1 MSSAPIAAPT
11 RLTQEEEDT
20 MNTPSANTTL
30 ELLPDD
36 EAGARRNWLELACI
50 PLLFIVVVG
59 TWEAV
64 IRIFEVPP
72 YVVPA
77 PSAIWQSLVRGIS
90 SGLFIS
96 NGLVT
101 LSEALLGF
109 LGAAILAI
117 VLGSV
122 IAQSRFVENVL
133 YPYLI
138 AIQTTPKVAIAPLF
152 IIWFGFGISSKIIV
166 AGIIA
171 FFPILVN
178 VITGLRSTDPQ
189 RIELMRSLRATR
201 WQIFRM
207 VMLPSAL
214 PMIFAGLQV
223 AIIFSLL
230 GAIVGE
236 FVGSRAGLGNLIMQ
250 MNINLDTAGVFAVL
264 VCLSSIGITLHL
276 IMRWVQKKLLFWVD
290 QNKIPGT

>member
-1 MSSAPIAAPT
+1 MT
-11 RLTQEEEDT
+11 DQTQHTALEPLPSEDGRGS
-20 MNTPSANTTL
+20 NNLL
-30 ELLPDD
+30 E
-36 EAGARRNWLELACI
+36 WVCI
-50 PLLFIVVVG
+50 PLLFVLVVG
-59 TWEAV
+59 SWETIV
-64 IRIFEVPP
+64 RLFEIPP

-77 PSAIWQSLVRGIS
+77 PSAIWSSLLRGIS

-101 LSEALLGF
+101 LTEALLGF
-109 LGAAILAI
+109 MGAAILAI
-117 VLGSV
+117 FLGSI
-122 IAQSRFVENVL
+122 IAQSRFVERVI

-152 IIWFGFGISSKIIV
+152 IIWFGFGISSKVIM

-189 RIELMRSLRATR
+189 RIELMRSLRASR

-214 PMIFAGLQV
+214 PVIFAGLQV
-223 AIIFSLL
+223 AVIFSLL

-236 FVGSRAGLGNLIMQ
+236 FVGSRQGLGNLIMQ

-276 IMRWVQKKLLFWVD
+276 IMHWIQKKLLFWAD
-290 QNKIPGT
+290 QNRIPGI

>member
-1 MSSAPIAAPT
+1 MSSAELAAPT
-11 RLTQEEEDT
+11 RLTQEEDDT
-20 MNTPSANTTL
+20 VNTTSQKTAL
-30 ELLPDD
+30 EPLPGD
-36 EAGARRNWLELACI
+36 EARSSRNWLELACI

-64 IRIFEVPP
+64 IRVFEVPA

-96 NGLVT
+96 NGIVT
-101 LSEALLGF
+101 LTEALLGF
-109 LGAAILAI
+109 LGAAVLAI

-189 RIELMRSLRATR
+189 RIELMRSLRASR

-223 AIIFSLL
+223 AVIFSLL

-290 QNKIPGT
+290 QSKIPGT

>member
-1 MSSAPIAAPT
+1 MSSAPTPGRADGRQDARASQAPPAA
-11 RLTQEEEDT
+11 
-20 MNTPSANTTL
+20 L
-30 ELLPDD
+30 EPLD
-36 EAGARRNWLELACI
+36 GSRRRGNWLEWVCI
-50 PLLFIVVVG
+50 PLLFIAVIG
-59 TWEAV
+59 GWEAA
-64 IRIFEVPP
+64 IRLLEIPS

-90 SGLFIS
+90 GGLLIV

-109 LGAAILAI
+109 LGASVLAI
-117 VLGSV
+117 FLGSI
-122 IAQSRFVENVL
+122 IAQSRFVERVI
-133 YPYLI
+133 YPYLV

-152 IIWFGFGISSKIIV
+152 IIWFGFGISSKVII

-171 FFPILVN
+171 FFPVLVN

-189 RIELMRSLRATR
+189 RIELMRSLRASR
-201 WQIFRM
+201 WQIFKM

-223 AIIFSLL
+223 AVIFSLL

-236 FVGSRAGLGNLIMQ
+236 FVGSRQGLGNLIMQ
-250 MNINLDTAGVFAVL
+250 MNINLDTAGVFAAL
-264 VCLSSIGITLHL
+264 ACLSSIGIALHL
-276 IMRWVQKKLLFWVD
+276 IMRWLQQKLLFWAD
-290 QNKIPGT
+290 QNKVPDV

>member
-1 MSSAPIAAPT
+1 MSRADSPYHD
-11 RLTQEEEDT
+11 RTQEPSMTDQTRHTALEPLPSEDGRGS
-20 MNTPSANTTL
+20 NNLL
-30 ELLPDD
+30 E
-36 EAGARRNWLELACI
+36 WICI
-50 PLLFIVVVG
+50 PLLFVLVVG
-59 TWEAV
+59 SWETIV
-64 IRIFEVPP
+64 RLFEIPP

-77 PSAIWQSLVRGIS
+77 PSAIWSSLLRGIS

-101 LSEALLGF
+101 LTEALLGF
-109 LGAAILAI
+109 MGAAILAI
-117 VLGSV
+117 FLGSI
-122 IAQSRFVENVL
+122 IAQSRFVERVI

-152 IIWFGFGISSKIIV
+152 IIWFGFGISSKVIM

-189 RIELMRSLRATR
+189 RIELMRSLRASR

-214 PMIFAGLQV
+214 PVIFAGLQV
-223 AIIFSLL
+223 AVIFSLL

-236 FVGSRAGLGNLIMQ
+236 FVGSRQGLGNLIMQ

-276 IMRWVQKKLLFWVD
+276 IMHWIQKKLLFWAD
-290 QNKIPGT
+290 QNRIPGI

>member
-20 MNTPSANTTL
+20 MNTPSANTIL

-109 LGAAILAI
+109 LSAAILAI

-223 AIIFSLL
+223 AVIFSLL

>member
-223 AIIFSLL
+223 AVIFSLL

-264 VCLSSIGITLHL
+264 VCLSSIGIALHL

>member
-1 MSSAPIAAPT
+1 MIGVNASRQGSLRKRQTA
-11 RLTQEEEDT
+11 
-20 MNTPSANTTL
+20 L
-30 ELLPDD
+30 EPLAS
-36 EAGARRNWLELACI
+36 ERARVSRSWLEWACI
-50 PLLFIVVVG
+50 PLLFVIVVG
-59 TWEAV
+59 SWEAV
-64 IRIFEVPP
+64 IKLLEIPP

-101 LSEALLGF
+101 LSEAFLGF
-109 LGAAILAI
+109 LGASVLAI
-117 VLGSV
+117 VLGSI
-122 IAQSRFVENVL
+122 IAQSRFMERVI

-138 AIQTTPKVAIAPLF
+138 AIQTTPKIAIAPLF
-152 IIWFGFGISSKIIV
+152 IIWFGFGISSKVII
-166 AGIIA
+166 AGIVA
-171 FFPILVN
+171 FFPVLVN
-178 VITGLRSTDPQ
+178 VIAGLRSTDPQ
-189 RIELMRSLRATR
+189 RIELMRSLRASR

-214 PMIFAGLQV
+214 PIIFAGLQV
-223 AIIFSLL
+223 AVIFSLL

-236 FVGSRAGLGNLIMQ
+236 FVGSREGLGNLIMQ

-276 IMRWVQKKLLFWVD
+276 IMHWLQKKLLFWAD
-290 QNKIPGT
+290 QNNIPGV

>member
-1 MSSAPIAAPT
+1 MSRKDSTELEMLPSEKASSLRNGLEIA
-11 RLTQEEEDT
+11 
-20 MNTPSANTTL
+20 
-30 ELLPDD
+30 
-36 EAGARRNWLELACI
+36 CV
-50 PLLFIVVVG
+50 PLLFVMVVG
-59 TWEAV
+59 SWEAF
-64 IRIFEVPP
+64 IWYFSVPS
-72 YVVPA
+72 YIVPA
-77 PSAIWQSLVRGIS
+77 PSAIWMSLVRGIS

-109 LGAAILAI
+109 AGAAILATI
-117 VLGSV
+117 LGSL
-122 IAQSRFVENVL
+122 IAQSRFVERVL

-152 IIWFGFGISSKIIV
+152 IIWFGFGISSKVIM

-189 RIELMRSLRATR
+189 RLELMRSLRASR

-223 AIIFSLL
+223 AVIFSLL

-264 VCLSSIGITLHL
+264 VCLSSIGISLHL
-276 IMRWVQKKLLFWVD
+276 IMRAIQSRVLFWAD
-290 QNKIPGT
+290 QNKIPEI

>member
-1 MSSAPIAAPT
+1 MKILNA
-11 RLTQEEEDT
+11 QQ
-20 MNTPSANTTL
+20 
-30 ELLPDD
+30 
-36 EAGARRNWLELACI
+36 RNWLELACI
-50 PLLFIVVVG
+50 PLLFIVAVG
-59 TWEAV
+59 SWEA
-64 IRIFEVPP
+64 IIAWLKVPP

-77 PSAIWQSLVRGIS
+77 PSAIWASLVRGLT
-90 SGLFIS
+90 SGLLLK

-101 LSEALLGF
+101 LTEAMMGF
-109 LGAAILAI
+109 VSAAVLAI
-117 VLGSV
+117 VLGSL
-122 IAQSRFVENVL
+122 IAQSRFVERVI

-138 AIQTTPKVAIAPLF
+138 VIQTTPKVAIAPLF
-152 IIWFGFGISSKIIV
+152 IIWFGFGITSKVIM
-166 AGIIA
+166 AGIIS

-178 VITGLRSTDPQ
+178 VIAGLRSTDPQ
-189 RIELMRSLRATR
+189 RIELMRSLRASR
-201 WQIFRM
+201 WQIFKM

-236 FVGSRAGLGNLIMQ
+236 FVGSKEGLGNLIMQ

-276 IMRWVQKKLLFWVD
+276 IMRWIQHKLLFWAE
-290 QNKIPGT
+290 QNKIPEI

>member
-1 MSSAPIAAPT
+1 MSST
-11 RLTQEEEDT
+11 T
-20 MNTPSANTTL
+20 TPRCCAVTCWPGSSPNWPPKRAI
-30 ELLPDD
+30 ELL
-36 EAGARRNWLELACI
+36 AMVGLEDFHAKYPNEL
-50 PLLFIVVVG
+50 
-59 TWEAV
+59 
-64 IRIFEVPP
+64 
-72 YVVPA
+72 
-77 PSAIWQSLVRGIS
+77 
-90 SGLFIS
+90 SG
-96 NGLVT
+96 GMQQRV
-101 LSEALLGF
+101 
-109 LGAAILAI
+109 AI

-223 AIIFSLL
+223 AVIFSLL

-236 FVGSRAGLGNLIMQ
+236 FGGLRAGLGNLTMQ
-250 MNINLDTAGVFAVL
+250 MNVILEPAAVFAVL
-264 VCLSSIGITLHL
+264 VCLSSIGITLPPM
-276 IMRWVQKKLLFWVD
+276 MRRVQTKLLFR
-290 QNKIPGT
+290 